1 MSNIHEH
8 LDQIDEELAKE
19 AENVVEEVNNFDPGV
34 MWTPLIISAM
44 VMMAIFAICEY
55 ISTIESISTNK
66 NISLR
71 LGSLA
76 HSDMT
81 IGRFEEVDIYLSSIQ
96 STRSVEKFKVNLFS
110 LRISA
115 YFEYRAPN
123 GALQY
128 DSR

>member
-44 VMMAIFAICEY
+44 VMIAIFAICEY
-55 ISTIESISTNK
+55 
-66 NISLR
+66 LY
-71 LGSLA
+71 LA
-76 HSDMT
+76 HTNIPDFLS
-81 IGRFEEVDIYLSSIQ
+81 IWRGQHFYLSSIQ